1 MSQGQRP
8 ALQTRSRETR
18 DKLVAALETCLQS
31 KRFDAISVADIA
43 REAGLA
49 VGTVYRRFENKDAFI
64 PVLFELFRIRLNES
78 YGDAGGLEIDP
89 EQGLKPALHTITTT
103 SWSFLIAQQHL
114 ARETLL
120 YARLRPDLVGKEW
133 DDLLAVGQASFVS
146 LARRHDVAMVL
157 AGHNHSYTRAS
168 FGTGMTARTLLGE
181 ARDVEMVIAVSVS
194 GGMTGRGTGPA
205 YMESNQALADE
216 LTVDRWGNNTPTFQ
230 SIRIDG
236 DQLVYTAYTAL
247 GQAYDAF
254 TLTRDAD
261 GNLRLVDGEAA
272 FGDIRQLETTEPY
285 AGNDH
290 LR

>member
-146 LARRHDVAMVL
+146 LAL
-157 AGHNHSYTRAS
+157 AFPEEVKRDPNEA
-168 FGTGMTARTLLGE
+168 GE
-181 ARDVEMVIAVSVS
+181 ML
-194 GGMTGRGTGPA
+194 A
-205 YMESNQALADE
+205 YFFN
-216 LTVDRWGNNTPTFQ
+216 
-230 SIRIDG
+230 
-236 DQLVYTAYTAL
+236 TAL
-247 GQAYDAF
+247 NERAIFGQSGVAAQMTMEDTAFLEALTLFAYGY
-254 TLTRDAD
+254 LTTPA
-261 GNLRLVDGEAA
+261 
-272 FGDIRQLETTEPY
+272 P
-285 AGNDH
+285 
-290 LR
+290 